1 MPSIT
6 SQYLA
11 RYRRITADAGAGA
24 LLPVTGAQ
32 RRFALV
38 RSLDPAGRPDV
49 VPMFFAFPYGT
60 VDPARLQTAARR
72 LAARHTALR
81 SRPVVVRG
89 TPVLDTGE
97 VPYTADV
104 SRTGGP
110 DIRVTRPAPAP
121 GERPA
126 DTLRRA
132 LASWDPQGPPLRLF
146 LASDDEHRTEDVL
159 AVALDHAVCDG
170 RSLARI
176 AEELGAAYA
185 EDAAGP
191 LAVPEETEA
200 ELAAYR
206 EAVLLQLAAEER
218 ADTAE
223 AAVYWA
229 DRLRGVRAHAPL
241 PRPDRVPPGTLPS
254 GSAEARLPAHGDGVP
269 VPFPGLL
276 DACRAA
282 AGALYGPDRVVPLGY
297 PWGGR
302 PTGARPVIGCFLNT
316 VVFPAATGHGPA
328 PEATADAWWDDLDR
342 ADMPFDAVV
351 AAARSAGPGWNG
363 ALDGLLTVDDDSRR
377 PPLVLAGVEGREVH
391 IGGRPVR
398 GPFAVSVTQG
408 AEIRLRMVWDRA
420 VLDDA
425 TARRAFDALTEALSP
440 ATRAAG

>member
-6 SQYLA
+6 NQYLA
-11 RYRRITADAGAGA
+11 RYRRVSAGEGSGD

-49 VPMFFAFPYGT
+49 VPMFFAFPHGT
-60 VDPARLQTAARR
+60 VDPERLRKAARR
-72 LAARHTALR
+72 LAGRHTALR
-81 SRPVVVRG
+81 SRPAVVRG
-89 TPVLDTGE
+89 TPVLRDGE
-97 VPYTADV
+97 PDV
-104 SRTGGP
+104 
-110 DIRVTRPAPAP
+110 RVARPAPAP

-132 LASWDPQGPPLRLF
+132 LAAWEPQGPPLRLF
-146 LASDDEHRTEDVL
+146 LVRDDAGRTEDLL

-176 AEELGAAYA
+176 ADELGAAYG
-185 EDAAGP
+185 EDPEGDAA
-191 LAVPEETEA
+191 PEETAA
-200 ELAAYR
+200 ERAAYH

-218 ADTAE
+218 ADTPE
-223 AAVYWA
+223 AAAYWA
-229 DRLRGVRAHAPL
+229 DRLRTVRAHAPL
-241 PRPDRVPPGTLPS
+241 PRPQRVAPGTLPS
-254 GSAEARLPAHGDGVP
+254 GSAEAQLPAHDGG

-282 AGALYGPDRVVPLGY
+282 AGALYGPDLAVPLGY

-302 PTGARPVIGCFLNT
+302 PAGAQAVVGCFLNT

-351 AAARSAGPGWNG
+351 AAARSAGTGWSG

-377 PPLVLAGVEGREVH
+377 PPLRLGGVEGREVH
-391 IGGRPVR
+391 VDGRPVR

-408 AEIRLRMVWDRA
+408 AAIRLRMVWDRA

-425 TARRAFDALTEALSP
+425 TAHRAFAALTESLRPTART
-440 ATRAAG
+440 AR

>member
-11 RYRRITADAGAGA
+11 RYRRITADAGSGT

-60 VDPARLQTAARR
+60 VDPARLRAAARG
-72 LAARHTALR
+72 LASRHTALR
-81 SRPVVVRG
+81 SRPAVVRG
-89 TPVLDTGE
+89 TPVLHVGE
-97 VPYTADV
+97 
-104 SRTGGP
+104 P
-110 DIRVTRPAPAP
+110 DIPVLRPVPAP

-146 LASDDEHRTEDVL
+146 LVRDEEGRTEDLL

-176 AEELGAAYA
+176 ADELGAAYT
-185 EDAAGP
+185 EHPAG
-191 LAVPEETEA
+191 LRVTPEETEA
-200 ELAAYR
+200 ERDAYR

-218 ADTAE
+218 ADTPD
-223 AAVYWA
+223 AAAYWA
-229 DRLRGVRAHAPL
+229 DRLRAVRAHAPL
-241 PRPDRVPPGTLPS
+241 PRPERVAAGALPS
-254 GSAEARLPAHGDGVP
+254 GSAEARLPAHDGG

-282 AGALYGPDRVVPLGY
+282 ADALYGPGHVVPLGY

-302 PTGARPVIGCFLNT
+302 PVGAEPVVGCFLNT
-316 VVFPAATGHGPA
+316 VVFPAATGHDST

-351 AAARSAGPGWNG
+351 AAARAAGTGWNG

-377 PPLVLAGVEGREVH
+377 PPLRLAGAEGREVH
-391 IGGRPVR
+391 VDGRPVR

-408 AEIRLRMVWDRA
+408 AGIRLRMVWDRA

-425 TARRAFDALTEALSP
+425 TAHRAFDALTRALRPVPHP
-440 ATRAAG
+440 AG

>member
-11 RYRRITADAGAGA
+11 RYRGITAGDGSSA

-49 VPMFFAFPYGT
+49 VPMFFAFPHGT
-60 VDPARLQTAARR
+60 VDPARLQAAARR

-81 SRPVVVRG
+81 SRPAVVRG
-89 TPVLDTGE
+89 TPVLHTGE
-97 VPYTADV
+97 
-104 SRTGGP
+104 P

-121 GERPA
+121 GERPT

-132 LASWDPQGPPLRLF
+132 LVSWDPQGPPLRLF
-146 LASDDEHRTEDVL
+146 LARDDEDRTDDIL
-159 AVALDHAVCDG
+159 AIALDHAVCDG

-176 AEELGAAYA
+176 AAELGAAYA
-185 EDAAGP
+185 EDTAEPPAA
-191 LAVPEETEA
+191 PEETEA

-206 EAVLLQLAAEER
+206 EAVLFQLAAEER
-218 ADTAE
+218 ADTPE
-223 AAVYWA
+223 AAAYWA
-229 DRLRGVRAHAPL
+229 DRLRAVRTHAPL
-241 PRPDRVPPGTLPS
+241 PRPERVPAGTLPS
-254 GSAEARLPAHGDGVP
+254 GSAEARLPAHDDG

-282 AGALYGPDRVVPLGY
+282 ASALYGPDHVVPLGY

-302 PTGARPVIGCFLNT
+302 PAGAQPVVGCFLNT
-316 VVFPAATGHGPA
+316 VVFPAVTGRGPG

-377 PPLVLAGVEGREVH
+377 PPLVLAGVQGQEVH
-391 IGGRPVR
+391 IDGRPVR

-425 TARRAFDALTEALSP
+425 TAYRAFDALTQALRP
-440 ATRAAG
+440 AAHTAG

>member
-11 RYRRITADAGAGA
+11 RYRRITADDGAGA

-38 RSLDPAGRPDV
+38 RSLDPAGRPDL

-60 VDPARLQTAARR
+60 VDPERLRTAARR

-81 SRPVVVRG
+81 SRPAVVRG
-89 TPVLDTGE
+89 TPVLHTGE
-97 VPYTADV
+97 PDV
-104 SRTGGP
+104 H
-110 DIRVTRPAPAP
+110 VTCPAPAP

-146 LASDDEHRTEDVL
+146 LARDEQDRTQDVL
-159 AVALDHAVCDG
+159 AVVLDHAVCDG

-176 AEELGAAYA
+176 ADELGAAYT
-185 EDAAGP
+185 EDT
-191 LAVPEETEA
+191 VTTPEETAA

-206 EAVLLQLAAEER
+206 EAVLLQLGAEER
-218 ADTAE
+218 ADTPE
-223 AAVYWA
+223 AAAYWA
-229 DRLRGVRAHAPL
+229 DRLRAVRAHAPL
-241 PRPDRVPPGTLPS
+241 PRPERVPAGTLPS
-254 GSAEARLPAHGDGVP
+254 GSAETRLPAHDGG

-282 AGALYGPDRVVPLGY
+282 TGALYGPDHVVPLGY

-302 PTGARPVIGCFLNT
+302 PAGARPVVGCFLNT
-316 VVFPAATGHGPA
+316 VVFPAATGHEPA

-351 AAARSAGPGWNG
+351 AAARSAGTGWNG

-377 PPLVLAGVEGREVH
+377 PPLRLAGVEGREVH
-391 IGGRPVR
+391 IDGRPVR

-425 TARRAFDALTEALSP
+425 TAHRAFEALAQALRP
-440 ATRAAG
+440 ATRTAG

>member
-11 RYRRITADAGAGA
+11 RYRRITAGEGAGA

-49 VPMFFAFPYGT
+49 VPMFFAFPHGT
-60 VDPARLQTAARR
+60 VDPARLQAAARR

-81 SRPVVVRG
+81 SRPTVVRG
-89 TPVLDTGE
+89 TPVLHVGE
-97 VPYTADV
+97 
-104 SRTGGP
+104 P

-132 LASWDPQGPPLRLF
+132 LASWDPQAPPLRLF
-146 LASDDEHRTEDVL
+146 LVRDDEHRTEDLL

-176 AEELGAAYA
+176 AEELGAAYTA
-185 EDAAGP
+185 ESLVA
-191 LAVPEETEA
+191 PEETEA
-200 ELAAYR
+200 ELAAYH

-218 ADTAE
+218 ADTPE
-223 AAVYWA
+223 AAAYWA
-229 DRLRGVRAHAPL
+229 DRLRAVRAHAPA
-241 PRPDRVPPGTLPS
+241 PRPERVPTGTLPS
-254 GSAEARLPAHGDGVP
+254 GSAEARLPAHDGRI
-269 VPFPGLL
+269 PFPGLL

-282 AGALYGPDRVVPLGY
+282 ASALYGPDRVVPLGY

-302 PTGARPVIGCFLNT
+302 PAGAQPVVGCFLNT

-328 PEATADAWWDDLDR
+328 PEVTADAWWDDLDR

-391 IGGRPVR
+391 IDGRPVR
-398 GPFAVSVTQG
+398 APFAVSVTQG

-420 VLDDA
+420 VHDDT
-425 TARRAFDALTEALSP
+425 TAHRAFDALAHALRP
-440 ATRAAG
+440 AARALG

>member
-11 RYRRITADAGAGA
+11 RYRRITADGPGA

-60 VDPARLQTAARR
+60 VDPERLQAAARR

-81 SRPVVVRG
+81 SRLTVVRG
-89 TPVLDTGE
+89 TPVLDVGE
-97 VPYTADV
+97 
-104 SRTGGP
+104 P
-110 DIRVTRPAPAP
+110 DIRVTLPAPAP

-132 LASWDPQGPPLRLF
+132 LASWEPQGPPLRLF
-146 LASDDEHRTEDVL
+146 LARDEQDRTEDVL
-159 AVALDHAVCDG
+159 VIALDHAVCDG

-176 AEELGAAYA
+176 ADELGAAYT
-185 EDAAGP
+185 EEGAGS
-191 LAVPEETEA
+191 AVAPEETEA

-218 ADTAE
+218 ADTPE
-223 AAVYWA
+223 AAAYWA
-229 DRLRGVRAHAPL
+229 DRLRAVRAHAPL
-241 PRPDRVPPGTLPS
+241 PRPDRVPAGALPS
-254 GSAEARLPAHGDGVP
+254 GSAEALLPAHDGG

-282 AGALYGPDRVVPLGY
+282 AGALYGPDRAVPLGY

-302 PTGARPVIGCFLNT
+302 PAGARPVVGCFLNT
-316 VVFPAATGHGPA
+316 VVFPAAAGHEPA

-351 AAARSAGPGWNG
+351 AAARSAGTGWNG

-377 PPLVLAGVEGREVH
+377 PPLRLAGVRGREVH
-391 IGGRPVR
+391 VDGRPVR

-408 AEIRLRMVWDRA
+408 ADIRLRMVWDRA

-425 TARRAFDALTEALSP
+425 TAHRAFDALTRALRP
-440 ATRAAG
+440 AAVRTAG